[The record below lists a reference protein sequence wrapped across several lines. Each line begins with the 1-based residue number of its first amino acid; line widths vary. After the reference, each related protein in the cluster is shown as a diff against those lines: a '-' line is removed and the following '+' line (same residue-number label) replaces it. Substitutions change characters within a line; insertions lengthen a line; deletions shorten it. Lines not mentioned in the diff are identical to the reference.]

1 MKKFFFISMVILG
14 IVSMLPVINSSY
26 AQNATSGVST
36 FHSDVDASPIE
47 AIIMINEDQNNT
59 AFYQPSVVT
68 IKVGGE
74 ILIAN
79 NATSDHS
86 VTSGSGPDDP
96 MSGKMFNTDIIKPR
110 AFVEYVTENLRPGNY
125 SFYSTT
131 DPQIKGTMVV
141 VPSK

>member
-1 MKKFFFISMVILG
+1 MKFFFISMVILG

-36 FHSDVDASPIE
+36 FHSDVDASPID

-59 AFYQPSVVT
+59 TFYQPSVVT

-96 MSGKMFNTDIIKPR
+96 MSGKMFNTDIIKPK

>member
-1 MKKFFFISMVILG
+1 MVILGIG
-14 IVSMLPVINSSY
+14 IVSMLPVIHSCF
-26 AQNATSGVST
+26 AQNTTSGIST
-36 FHSDVDASPIE
+36 FHSDVDVSPIE
-47 AIIMINEDQNNT
+47 AVIMINEDQNNT
-59 AFYQPSVVT
+59 ASYQPNVVT

-141 VPSK
+141 VPAK

>member
-1 MKKFFFISMVILG
+1 MKKSLFISMVILG
-14 IVSMLPVINSSY
+14 IVSMLPVIHSSF
-26 AQNATSGVST
+26 AQNTTSGIST
-36 FHSDVDASPIE
+36 FHSDVDVSPIE
-47 AIIMINEDQNNT
+47 AVIMINEDQNNT
-59 AFYQPSVVT
+59 ASYQPNVVT

-141 VPSK
+141 VPAK

>member
-14 IVSMLPVINSSY
+14 IVSMFPVINSSY

-36 FHSDVDASPIE
+36 FHSDVDASPID

-86 VTSGSGPDDP
+86 VTSGSDPDDP
-96 MSGKMFNTDIIKPR
+96 MSGKMFNTDIIKPK

-131 DPQIKGTMVV
+131 DPQIKGTIVV

>member
-1 MKKFFFISMVILG
+1 MKFFFISMVILG

-36 FHSDVDASPIE
+36 FHSDVDASPID

-59 AFYQPSVVT
+59 TFYQPSVVT
-68 IKVGGE
+68 IKVGSE

-86 VTSGSGPDDP
+86 VTSGLGPDDP
-96 MSGKMFNTDIIKPR
+96 MSGKMFNTDIIKPK